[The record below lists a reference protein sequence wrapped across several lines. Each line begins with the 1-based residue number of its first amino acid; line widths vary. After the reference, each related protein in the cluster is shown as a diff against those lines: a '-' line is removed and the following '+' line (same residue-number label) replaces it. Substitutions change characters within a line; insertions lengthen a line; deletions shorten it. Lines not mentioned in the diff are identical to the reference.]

1 MRLNIHIQR
10 LVLDGID
17 IPPSQQGAL
26 QEEVQAELSRL
37 LAADGLAPRLLS
49 GGALSRVR
57 GGSIQ
62 LAGGESDPTQLGQQV
77 AQAIYGGLGR

>member
-1 MRLNIHIQR
+1 MRLEIHIQR

-17 IPPSQQGAL
+17 IPLGQQGAL

-57 GGSIQ
+57 GGDIQ
-62 LAGGESDPTQLGQQV
+62 WTGDGDPAHLGGQI
-77 AQAIYGGLGR
+77 AQAVYGGIGI